1 MGIIDFQEIKS
12 KAVQVIDRD
21 YSYINGEY
29 LRNFRM
35 SLKMSQSLLADYLG
49 VSKKAIEKWE
59 QGKNKINAPIARL
72 IFLIENDPKILSLLK
87 EVKVSDTV
95 IEFKKVETFAVET
108 IENTSHLEEW
118 DLDTLEK
125 TWTKPNWKVNA
136 ETKLNGGYNY
146 A

>member
-21 YSYINGEY
+21 YSYIDGAY
-29 LRNFRM
+29 LRDFRM
-35 SLKMSQSLLADYLG
+35 SMKMSQSLLADYLG

-87 EVKVSDTV
+87 EVKVSDTI

-108 IENTSHLEEW
+108 IENNIHFNECDLEVFG
-118 DLDTLEK
+118 K

-136 ETKLNGGYNY
+136 ELRQNGGYNY

>member
-21 YSYINGEY
+21 YSYINGDY

-35 SLKMSQSLLADYLG
+35 SMKMSQSLLADYLG

-59 QGKNKINAPIARL
+59 QGKNKINAPVARL
-72 IFLIENDPKILSLLK
+72 IFLIENDSKNLSLLK

-95 IEFKKVETFAVET
+95 IEFKRIETFAVET
-108 IENTSHLEEW
+108 IENKIHLGEI
-118 DLDTLEK
+118 DSDMLEK
-125 TWTKPNWKVNA
+125 TWTKSNWKVSA
-136 ETKLNGGYNY
+136 ETKLNGGCNY